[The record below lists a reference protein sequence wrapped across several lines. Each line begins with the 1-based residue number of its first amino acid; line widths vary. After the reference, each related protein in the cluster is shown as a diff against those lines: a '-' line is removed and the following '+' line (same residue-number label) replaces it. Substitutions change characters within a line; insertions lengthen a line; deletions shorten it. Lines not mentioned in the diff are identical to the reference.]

1 MTWTQFFR
9 QEYFRVKESVF
20 KITFGGLHKLQ
31 NYINYRP
38 VIMYGS
44 ETWALRKREEQ
55 QLDRTEM
62 RMLRWMLGI
71 SLRERRRNDDIRA
84 EAGVVAISEKIREAR
99 MRWFGHIMRREEED
113 PVKVAWR
120 HPIEGRRTVGRQ
132 RIRWRDIVERDL
144 RLLNLREEEAQD
156 RIYWRQRTRA
166 TDPTSD

>member
-1 MTWTQFFR
+1 MVLDRKTPRRLKLNIYNTVVR
-9 QEYFRVKESVF
+9 Q
-20 KITFGGLHKLQ
+20 
-31 NYINYRP
+31 

-44 ETWALRKREEQ
+44 ETWALQKREEQ
-55 QLDRTEM
+55 KLDRTEM

-71 SLRERRRNDDIRA
+71 SLRERRRNDAIRA
-84 EAGVVAISEKIREAR
+84 EAGVVAILEKISKAR

-120 HPIEGRRTVGRQ
+120 HPIEERRTVGRQ

-144 RLLNLREEEAQD
+144 GVLNLREEEAQD
-156 RIYWRQRTRA
+156 IIYWRQRTRA

>member
-1 MTWTQFFR
+1 MVLDR
-9 QEYFRVKESVF
+9 KMPRRLKL
-20 KITFGGLHKLQ
+20 KIYNTVV
-31 NYINYRP
+31 RP
-38 VIMYGS
+38 CSYNVWLR
-44 ETWALRKREEQ
+44 TWALRKREEQ
-55 QLDRTEM
+55 QLGRTEM

-71 SLRERRRNDDIRA
+71 SLRERRRNDAIRA
-84 EAGVVAISEKIREAR
+84 EAGVVAILEKISKAR

-120 HPIEGRRTVGRQ
+120 HPIEERRTVGRQ

-144 RLLNLREEEAQD
+144 GVLNLREEEAQD